1 MMKKWMILFA
11 VCLSA
16 TSLSAQHISVGPT
29 VGIGHSWLN
38 NNVTTGGKNLFF
50 PTYNAGIKLVYS
62 IESNW
67 GVSADLKFS
76 GEGGSRGVD
85 DNNKIVD
92 RLNFLR
98 IPIQG
103 IYFFGKYGDK
113 IRPKV
118 SFGPSFG
125 FLVGGKEK
133 IYSNGKMVQEFPNK
147 NNFNKM
153 DIGLNAAV
161 GANIRIC
168 KSTWLN
174 TDLTYYHG
182 LTDISKGVS
191 NLKLRGIGINVGLL
205 FPFGGR

>member
-1 MMKKWMILFA
+1 MKNFVILFA
-11 VCLSA
+11 VCLCA
-16 TSLSAQHISVGPT
+16 NSLTAQHISIGPT

-38 NNVTTGGKNLFF
+38 SNVTTGGKNLFF
-50 PTYNAGIKLVYS
+50 PTYNAGVKLVYS

-67 GVSADLKFS
+67 GVSADVKFS

-85 DNNKIVD
+85 DNNKTVD

-113 IRPKV
+113 VRPKV

-125 FLVGGKEK
+125 FLVGGKETF
-133 IYSNGKMVQEFPNK
+133 YSNGKMVQEFPNK
-147 NNFNKM
+147 NNFNKL
-153 DIGLNAAV
+153 DIGLSAAV

-182 LTDISKGVS
+182 LTDISKAAS
-191 NLKLRGIGINVGLL
+191 NLKQRGIGINVGLL
-205 FPFGGR
+205 FPLGGR

>member
-1 MMKKWMILFA
+1 MKNFVILFA
-11 VCLSA
+11 VCFCA
-16 TSLSAQHISVGPT
+16 NSLTAQHISIGPT

-38 NNVTTGGKNLFF
+38 SNVTTGDKNLFF
-50 PTYNAGIKLVYS
+50 PTYNAGVKLVYS

-67 GVSADLKFS
+67 GVSADVKFS
-76 GEGGSRGVD
+76 SEGGSRGVD
-85 DNNKIVD
+85 GNNKTVD
-92 RLNFLR
+92 RLNYLR

-113 IRPKV
+113 IRPKI
-118 SFGPSFG
+118 SIGPSFG

-133 IYSNGKMVQEFPNK
+133 IYSNGKMVQEFQNE
-147 NNFNKM
+147 NNFNKL

-182 LTDISKGVS
+182 LTDISKGAS

>member
-1 MMKKWMILFA
+1 MKNFVILIA

-16 TSLSAQHISVGPT
+16 TSLSAQHISIGPT
-29 VGIGHSWLN
+29 VGVGHSWLN
-38 NNVTTGGKNLFF
+38 SNASTADKNLFF
-50 PTYNAGIKLVYS
+50 PTYNVGAKLVYS
-62 IESNW
+62 IKSNW
-67 GVSADLKFS
+67 GVSADVKFS

-85 DNNKIVD
+85 NNNKTVD

-103 IYFFGKYGDK
+103 IYFFGKYGDRV
-113 IRPKV
+113 RPKISV
-118 SFGPSFG
+118 GPSFG

-133 IYSNGKMVQEFPNK
+133 VYSNGKMVQEFENK
-147 NNFNKM
+147 NNFNKL
-153 DIGLNAAV
+153 DVGLNAAV

-182 LTDISKGVS
+182 LTDISKGAS
-191 NLKLRGIGINVGLL
+191 NLKQRGIGINVGLL